1 MKIHNNIAIIL
12 SAIFCT
18 CFISCSN
25 EENYFTDEPT
35 EQSQVI
41 YSDIVFDAENGNKE
55 NSITRGLDSEGFTNE
70 YPYEYIYVHST
81 TDNSKTL
88 EVPLKEVEYCD
99 GCKGIHLEMEITDN
113 GTGYTLRTET
123 GDEIVLDENEEVY
136 FSSYGSNIWEATPLE
151 GVSTPVSHND
161 VFIKDDNVNKELL
174 RSETTYD
181 KEALITLLQTPTP
194 KITLKRHCT
203 GFSVV
208 FMFTNVDESESLG
221 YHDYSVTPVTW
232 RNYLPGTTPDD
243 FYIKL
248 YIGPNFCHTYDI
260 FNNSVPEDDKGGYYV
275 IQNNKYIP
283 LTSVDF
289 GNSGLGGTEG
299 VSYVGLGYAT
309 SLEDILLAPLNSS
322 MDLTNFAIYAFVKY
336 MPNGGDVDSDAG
348 SVWLKIPIED
358 ISFTFNRVHNF
369 IIALDINEL
378 KDVMDLTGAK
388 TLTRGYWNEP
398 TQIELK
404 HHAIVKHFE
413 N

>member
-1 MKIHNNIAIIL
+1 
-12 SAIFCT
+12 
-18 CFISCSN
+18 
-25 EENYFTDEPT
+25 
-35 EQSQVI
+35 
-41 YSDIVFDAENGNKE
+41 
-55 NSITRGLDSEGFTNE
+55 
-70 YPYEYIYVHST
+70 
-81 TDNSKTL
+81 
-88 EVPLKEVEYCD
+88 
-99 GCKGIHLEMEITDN
+99 
-113 GTGYTLRTET
+113 
-123 GDEIVLDENEEVY
+123 
-136 FSSYGSNIWEATPLE
+136 
-151 GVSTPVSHND
+151 
-161 VFIKDDNVNKELL
+161 
-174 RSETTYD
+174 
-181 KEALITLLQTPTP
+181 
-194 KITLKRHCT
+194 
-203 GFSVV
+203 
-208 FMFTNVDESESLG
+208 MFTNVDESESLG

-248 YIGPNFCHTYDI
+248 YIDPNFCHTYDI

-378 KDVMDLTGAK
+378 KDVMDLTGAN